1 MKSDLYLS
9 QNAKY
14 KPIKEI
20 AKSLNINEDELY
32 TYGNEIAKVDS
43 NILTRLKN
51 KEDGK
56 LILVTAITPT
66 PYGEGKTT
74 MSIAL
79 ADGLKRIN
87 KNVIAALREPSVGP
101 VLGLKGTAT
110 GGGLTQVI
118 PREKINLHFTGDLHA
133 ISSAHNFLSAV
144 IDNYIYYGNEL
155 NLDEDKILWPRT
167 LDVNDR
173 ALRNVNLTTR
183 KDNFIIT
190 AASEI
195 MAIISLATSLNDL
208 RNRLNNILIAYDKN
222 GQEVYLE
229 ALNITDSLL
238 ILLKDATNPNLVQ
251 TLENTPVLIHG
262 GPFANIA
269 HGCNSVIATKT
280 ALKLADYVITEAGF
294 GADLGAEKF
303 FDIKCRKAGLKPNAA
318 VVVATI
324 RALKMHGGVA
334 REDLGQEN
342 VEAVKKGCTNLAR
355 HLRNV
360 KHFGV
365 PAIVAINQFVSDTQA
380 EMEVVRTAARERGAE
395 AVICSHWSDGSK
407 GTEELARQVV
417 KLVEGA
423 SDQFAPLYDDD
434 MPLWEKI
441 ETIATQL
448 YGASDVQADKSV
460 RNRIK
465 ELQDTGYGHLPICIA
480 KTQYSFSTDPNLKGA
495 PSHHS
500 LTVREVRLAAGAEFV
515 VAICGDIMTMP
526 GLPRVP
532 AATPIHLDSEGRIEG
547 LF

>member
-294 GADLGAEKF
+294 GSDLGSEKF
-303 FDIKCRKAGLKPNAA
+303 INIKTDIINKNPDMTVL
-318 VVVATI
+318 VSTI
-324 RALKMHGGVA
+324 RALKYHGFIDKKNDNKKALKDGLINISKHVDILKSFNIPYLIVINHFSDDTKEEIDYLLNWANKNNHPISFVNSYAKGSIGALDAANKIVSLSNNSSTLIKTYNKEDDLFTKANKVA
-334 REDLGQEN
+334 
-342 VEAVKKGCTNLAR
+342 T
-355 HLRNV
+355 
-360 KHFGV
+360 
-365 PAIVAINQFVSDTQA
+365 
-380 EMEVVRTAARERGAE
+380 
-395 AVICSHWSDGSK
+395 
-407 GTEELARQVV
+407 
-417 KLVEGA
+417 
-423 SDQFAPLYDDD
+423 
-434 MPLWEKI
+434 KI
-441 ETIATQL
+441 
-448 YGASDVQADKSV
+448 YGANQVKYSKNALKKLKQLNINYHS
-460 RNRIK
+460 
-465 ELQDTGYGHLPICIA
+465 LPICIA
-480 KTQYSFSTDPNLKGA
+480 KTPLSFSNNPKLRAQASNFDL
-495 PSHHS
+495 
-500 LTVREVRLAAGAEFV
+500 EIDDVRLSRGAGFV
-515 VAICGDIMTMP
+515 VLLTKGIITLP
-526 GLPRVP
+526 GLPKKP
-532 AATPIHLDSEGRIEG
+532 NALDMFINDDGIIYG
-547 LF
+547 KL